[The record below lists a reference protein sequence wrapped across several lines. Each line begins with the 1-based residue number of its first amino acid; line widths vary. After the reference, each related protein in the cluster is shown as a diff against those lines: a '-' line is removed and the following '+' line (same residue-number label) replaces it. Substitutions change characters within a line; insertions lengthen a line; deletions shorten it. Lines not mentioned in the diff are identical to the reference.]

1 MKNILKISLT
11 ALTMLALVGCGG
23 GTGVASNVNKASVV
37 TDSSKQQE
45 IIETVN
51 AVAFKD
57 LGNINMDIQ
66 ASAKVSIVT
75 LSLDGSYVT
84 KNWGTDN
91 ASTEMVLNLT
101 SPTSMKVSNMM
112 KSSGNG
118 STMTVSTEEVPLLNG
133 SIKLIEASEPTLMNS
148 LIKTNDAEV
157 VKQSILAELA
167 GMKSED
173 FSKIRVL
180 EDNGETTYYIDVLQS
195 KFMELIGQFGLQ
207 GITLKEDPVMGFTYK
222 SKQLSGLSMLFNAS
236 YNGVDMEVTLLGT
249 IK

>member
-11 ALTMLALVGCGG
+11 ALAMLALVGCGG

-57 LGNINMDIQ
+57 LGNIDMSVK
-66 ASAKVSIVT
+66 ASAKVSVVT

-84 KNWGTDN
+84 KNWGSDD

-101 SPTSMKVSNMM
+101 SPMKVSNMM

-118 STMTVSTEEVPLLNG
+118 STMTVSTEEVSLLNG

-157 VKQSILAELA
+157 VKQSLLAELA